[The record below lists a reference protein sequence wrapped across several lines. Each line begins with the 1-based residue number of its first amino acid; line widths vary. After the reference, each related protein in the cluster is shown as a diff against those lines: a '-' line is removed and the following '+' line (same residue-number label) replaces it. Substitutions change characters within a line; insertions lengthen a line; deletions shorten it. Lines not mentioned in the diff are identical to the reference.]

1 VKIVKDISIYREASK
16 RYSLKALAF
25 LSNIFSP
32 KSIRMQLL
40 ASLWLGVGG
49 SLLVVN
55 LISARIEN
63 KKAIE
68 VTVSHL
74 GNVADDIAF
83 ITNEWTTNFSQTLHL
98 LSSTESIKSLDS
110 FKSNLIFNKLKSIF
124 PYRHWRLWDQYGNLV
139 ASSAISVA
147 PNAEL
152 MRNHKYFIDA
162 MNGKESFSIR
172 HNCLMNKPCFIL
184 NVPVYSEHQE
194 SSGLPR
200 SKPIGV
206 ISSAVTLTDIEKNS
220 HLDYFQDGLRT
231 DLHEY
236 FTAPATTSFQN
247 KIYSGA
253 EVFIV
258 SPAGHVIFP
267 VSKINDALSLK
278 TPSELMKTEWASF
291 IKLGIQN
298 KRDIMGEEVV
308 VSGHRYFVFTKR
320 LSPTWNVV
328 ALADSATALKK
339 VRAEMASKRMYQILG
354 LLIFSV
360 ITYIIAGRF
369 TEPLNVAT
377 NAIKKLST
385 GKLHLNIKTTRKDEI
400 GDLFDNI
407 NSLSSNLVRLIK
419 QEKESIVNQSQ
430 IKTAS
435 KIHQDFIL
443 KLLPNNSHIE
453 ISAAFLPA
461 YELGADWYD
470 ALIIDDTTFFL
481 IADVC
486 DKGIPSALFMSVFRS
501 LVRFACEDEYSA
513 LGSEKIEEVLLN
525 TISRVNNY
533 IAKTHADLAMF
544 ATVFM
549 AAYSPKEDH
558 IHYVSAGHEKLLII
572 KSVDQQDILYSSG
585 PIVGIFPDAIY
596 KVERANFQPGD
607 ILFGYSDGLVDARS
621 PEGKAWGF
629 QMLKDSLL
637 GIEPKT
643 TSAEQVMSQILEKVE
658 SHRDGAER
666 FDDLTL
672 LVVKAL

>member
-1 VKIVKDISIYREASK
+1 VKIVKDFSIYRKASK

-49 SLLVVN
+49 SFLVVN
-55 LISARIEN
+55 IISARIEN
-63 KKAIE
+63 EKAIE
-68 VTVSHL
+68 VTVSQL

-147 PNAEL
+147 PNAAS

-194 SSGLPR
+194 SSGLPKA
-200 SKPIGV
+200 KPIGV

-220 HLDYFQDGLRT
+220 HLDYFHDGLRA
-231 DLHEY
+231 DFHEY
-236 FTAPATTSFQN
+236 ITAPATTSFQN

-267 VSKINDALSLK
+267 ISKINDPLSLK

-298 KRDIMGEEVV
+298 KRDITGEEVV

-339 VRAEMASKRMYQILG
+339 VRAEMASKHMYQILG
-354 LLIFSV
+354 LLIFSF

-377 NAIKKLST
+377 NAIKKLSL

-407 NSLSSNLVRLIK
+407 NSLSSNLIRLIK
-419 QEKESIVNQSQ
+419 QEKESIVTQSQ

-470 ALIIDDTTFFL
+470 ALIIDGTTFFL

-501 LVRFACEDEYSA
+501 LVRFACEDEYSE

-558 IHYVSAGHEKLLII
+558 IHYVSAGHEKLIII
-572 KSVDQQDILYSSG
+572 KSADQQDILYTSG

>member
-1 VKIVKDISIYREASK
+1 
-16 RYSLKALAF
+16 
-25 LSNIFSP
+25 
-32 KSIRMQLL
+32 MQLL

-63 KKAIE
+63 KKAID

-74 GNVADDIAF
+74 GSIAYDIAF

-98 LSSTESIKSLDS
+98 LSSTKSVRSLDS
-110 FKSNLIFNKLKSIF
+110 IQSNLIFNELKSIF
-124 PYRHWRLWDQYGNLV
+124 PYRHWRLWDKYGNLV

-147 PNAEL
+147 PNAAS

-184 NVPVYSEHQE
+184 NIPVYSEHPK
-194 SSGLPR
+194 SSRLPR

-206 ISSAVTLTDIEKNS
+206 ITSAVTLDDIEKNS
-220 HLDYFQDGLRT
+220 NLDYYREGLMKDGLT
-231 DLHEY
+231 KDLDEY
-236 FTAPATTSFQN
+236 ANAPVTTSFQN
-247 KIYSGA
+247 KIYSGT
-253 EVFIV
+253 EVFIA

-267 VSKINDALSLK
+267 ISKINNLLSLK

-400 GDLFDNI
+400 GDLFDNV

-419 QEKESIVNQSQ
+419 QEKENIVTQSQ
-430 IKTAS
+430 IKTAR

-461 YELGADWYD
+461 YDLGADWYD
-470 ALIIDDTTFFL
+470 ALIIDDIIFFL

-501 LVRFACEDEYSA
+501 LVRFACEDEYSE

-533 IAKTHADLAMF
+533 IAKTHADSAMF

-558 IHYVSAGHEKLLII
+558 IHYVSAGHEKLVII
-572 KSVDQQDILYSSG
+572 KSADQHDILYSSG

-643 TSAEQVMSQILEKVE
+643 TSAEQVMSQILQKVE